1 MSQWPMVKL
10 GDVAQII
17 SGLTFKKTEV
27 KDQPDTTF
35 NCGVIRA
42 TNFHNS
48 TLNLNNLVY
57 APNSIVKQHQLLSPN
72 DIAIIASS
80 GSLTTIGNVALVD
93 FNKQISFGAFL
104 RVIRIKSDRILAKF
118 LFHFL
123 SSNATQKR
131 LKSLSQGANIKN
143 LRQTD
148 LLNLKIPLPP
158 LEEQRRITKLIK
170 NADDQYLN
178 TKKQNNLL
186 KESILSFLV
195 PRLRANSKEVPLR
208 NIITEITSGL
218 SPKCESGSA
227 QDNEYG
233 VLKLSAVT
241 SGQYIPTENK
251 LYTGP
256 LSNIEKYLVE
266 EGDILMTRK
275 NTPELVGAVA
285 IASETSSHLA
295 IPDLIYKIQIDESC
309 ISRQVFQKIMILPL
323 MRERIKSIC
332 SGSNTSMSNISQKRL
347 LNVKFP
353 LPTVELHKE
362 LISLLLQSHKLE
374 QELSLKSQ
382 KLEELHQSLAT
393 RAFAGQL

>member
-10 GDVAQII
+10 GDVARKTSQVNPKKFPDEDFCLYSIPAYDA
-17 SGLTFKKTEV
+17 GCAEYLTGKEIGSSKPQLQAGDV
-27 KDQPDTTF
+27 
-35 NCGVIRA
+35 
-42 TNFHNS
+42 
-48 TLNLNNLVY
+48 
-57 APNSIVKQHQLLSPN
+57 LLSKIVPHIRRSWVVESHDIRTLGSSEWIVFNDSRFDPN
-72 DIAIIASS
+72 FLREYLLSDQFHHQFMTTVAGVG
-80 GSLTTIGNVALVD
+80 GSLNRARPAAV
-93 FNKQISFGAFL
+93 FN
-104 RVIRIKSDRILAKF
+104 
-118 LFHFL
+118 L
-123 SSNATQKR
+123 SV
-131 LKSLSQGANIKN
+131 
-143 LRQTD
+143 
-148 LLNLKIPLPP
+148 PLPP
-158 LEEQRRITKLIK
+158 LEEQRRIANLIK

-195 PRLRANSKEVPLR
+195 PRLRVNSKEVPLR

-309 ISRQVFQKIMILPL
+309 ISRQVFQNIMMLPL

-332 SGSNTSMSNISQKRL
+332 GGSNTSMSNISQKRL
-347 LNVKFP
+347 LDVKFP
-353 LPTVELHKE
+353 LPTPELHKE
-362 LISLLLQSHKLE
+362 MISLLSQSH
-374 QELSLKSQ
+374 